1 MKSFII
7 AILVLLILTAV
18 LIFNNVFIIRRFDEL
33 LTYIDNEDFV
43 AAKECFSKF
52 RTTASV
58 SISEEE
64 LSHLKELLT
73 DCINGDNKMSAKEKA
88 RNIVAGL
95 KNNEKLS
102 FDNIF

>member
-43 AAKECFSKF
+43 TAKECFSKF

-58 SISEEE
+58 SINEEE
-64 LSHLKELLT
+64 LSHLNELLT

-88 RNIVAGL
+88 RNLVAGL

>member
-43 AAKECFSKF
+43 TAKECFSKF

-64 LSHLKELLT
+64 LSHLNELLT